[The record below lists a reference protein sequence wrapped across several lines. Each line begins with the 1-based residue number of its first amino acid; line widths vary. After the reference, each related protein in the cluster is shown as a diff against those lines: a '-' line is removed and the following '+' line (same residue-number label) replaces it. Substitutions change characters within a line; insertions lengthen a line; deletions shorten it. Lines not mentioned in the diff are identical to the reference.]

1 MLFFYL
7 ISLPLTMGMVI
18 LTLKYFSSPDVP
30 NYVLFTVGYTWF
42 CSFSIIILVPA
53 DIWTT
58 IFGNY
63 SGGISFFWSLTY
75 WSTFLLTWVVVP
87 TIQGYED
94 AGDYTV
100 VERLKNSL
108 HENLVYYLCVG
119 SIGLVGLILFIIFSK
134 NWHVSGDILGFAMA
148 CSNTFGLVTGAFL
161 LGFGLSEIP
170 KGIWKNVDWTF
181 RHKVLSH
188 KVAKMA
194 VKLDDAHQ
202 EFSSAIVVA
211 QVTSNQITNHDPL
224 RPYMNII
231 DNMLYQMLKED
242 PSFKPQGGRFGE
254 NDMDYN
260 TDKKSMAMLRRRLR
274 IAREEY
280 CRYRSE
286 YSSFVLEALELE
298 DTVRNYERRNITGWK
313 FVSSIKPERTGK
325 LGPSFDMMEFI
336 WRCVVRKQLEKLLA
350 IILGCISAA
359 ILLAE
364 ATILPAG
371 VDLSLF
377 SILINSV
384 GKQEMLVQVAAFV
397 PLLYMCI
404 CTYFSL
410 FKIGM
415 LMFYSLTPRQ
425 TSSVSLLMI
434 CSMVARY
441 APPIS
446 YNFLNLIRIPDNGKT
461 IFEKRMGNIDDA
473 VPFFGK
479 GFNKIYP
486 LIMVIYTLLHVT
498 NFFDRVIDYFGN
510 WRIFKFQDQ
519 DDDADEFDS
528 SGLIILQKERAWLE
542 RGHRVGEHI
551 IPLAR
556 NFSSMNVDIEP
567 GSNNTMTSAV
577 IGTMSQQFKPL
588 NEEVQHVTSRETIIK
603 NHSSTREHQK
613 KQASNTTSTLE
624 ESTSF
629 KSVIRPTSEKL
640 SLKWESMMSGLVN
653 FKSILE
659 VKNYLPLRQTEEN
672 TLSSIASSSESLD
685 DIFQRLKRPTLDL
698 RDYGADND
706 RMF

>member
-1 MLFFYL
+1 
-7 ISLPLTMGMVI
+7 
-18 LTLKYFSSPDVP
+18 
-30 NYVLFTVGYTWF
+30 
-42 CSFSIIILVPA
+42 
-53 DIWTT
+53 
-58 IFGNY
+58 
-63 SGGISFFWSLTY
+63 
-75 WSTFLLTWVVVP
+75 
-87 TIQGYED
+87 
-94 AGDYTV
+94 
-100 VERLKNSL
+100 
-108 HENLVYYLCVG
+108 
-119 SIGLVGLILFIIFSK
+119 
-134 NWHVSGDILGFAMA
+134 MA

-211 QVTSNQITNHDPL
+211 QATLNQITNHDPL

-231 DNMLYQMLKED
+231 DNILYQMVPPHFVYELKED

-260 TDKKSMAMLRRRLR
+260 TDHKSMAMLRRRLR

-384 GKQEMLVQVAAFV
+384 GKQEMLVQDI
-397 PLLYMCI
+397 LLI
-404 CTYFSL
+404 N
-410 FKIGM
+410 
-415 LMFYSLTPRQ
+415 
-425 TSSVSLLMI
+425 VSI
-434 CSMVARY
+434 RMVARY

-446 YNFLNLIRIPDNGKT
+446 YNFLNLIRIPDNRKT

-510 WRIFKFQDQ
+510 WRIFKFQNQ
-519 DDDADEFDS
+519 DDDADGFDS
-528 SGLIILQKERAWLE
+528 SGLIILRKERAWLE

-567 GSNNTMTSAV
+567 GSNNTQMTSAV
-577 IGTMSQQFKPL
+577 IGTMSQFKPL
-588 NEEVQHVTSRETIIK
+588 NEEVQHVTSRETITK
-603 NHSSTREHQK
+603 KHSSTREHQN
-613 KQASNTTSTLE
+613 KQASNTKSTLE
-624 ESTSF
+624 ESASF
-629 KSVIRPTSEKL
+629 KSVMRPTSEKL
-640 SLKWESMMSGLVN
+640 SSKWELMKSGLVN

-659 VKNYLPLRQTEEN
+659 VNNYLPLRQTEEN

>member
-1 MLFFYL
+1 
-7 ISLPLTMGMVI
+7 
-18 LTLKYFSSPDVP
+18 
-30 NYVLFTVGYTWF
+30 
-42 CSFSIIILVPA
+42 
-53 DIWTT
+53 
-58 IFGNY
+58 
-63 SGGISFFWSLTY
+63 
-75 WSTFLLTWVVVP
+75 
-87 TIQGYED
+87 
-94 AGDYTV
+94 
-100 VERLKNSL
+100 
-108 HENLVYYLCVG
+108 
-119 SIGLVGLILFIIFSK
+119 
-134 NWHVSGDILGFAMA
+134 
-148 CSNTFGLVTGAFL
+148 
-161 LGFGLSEIP
+161 
-170 KGIWKNVDWTF
+170 
-181 RHKVLSH
+181 
-188 KVAKMA
+188 
-194 VKLDDAHQ
+194 
-202 EFSSAIVVA
+202 
-211 QVTSNQITNHDPL
+211 
-224 RPYMNII
+224 
-231 DNMLYQMLKED
+231 
-242 PSFKPQGGRFGE
+242 
-254 NDMDYN
+254 
-260 TDKKSMAMLRRRLR
+260 
-274 IAREEY
+274 
-280 CRYRSE
+280 
-286 YSSFVLEALELE
+286 
-298 DTVRNYERRNITGWK
+298 
-313 FVSSIKPERTGK
+313 
-325 LGPSFDMMEFI
+325 EFI

-364 ATILPAG
+364 ATILPSG

-384 GKQEMLVQVAAFV
+384 GKQEMLVQDI
-397 PLLYMCI
+397 LLI
-404 CTYFSL
+404 N
-410 FKIGM
+410 
-415 LMFYSLTPRQ
+415 
-425 TSSVSLLMI
+425 VSI
-434 CSMVARY
+434 RMVARY

-446 YNFLNLIRIPDNGKT
+446 YNFLNLIRIPDNRKT

-519 DDDADEFDS
+519 DDDADGFDS

-567 GSNNTMTSAV
+567 GSNNMMTSAV
-577 IGTMSQQFKPL
+577 IGMMSQFKPL
-588 NEEVQHVTSRETIIK
+588 NEEVQHVTSRETITK
-603 NHSSTREHQK
+603 KHSSTREHQN
-613 KQASNTTSTLE
+613 KQASNTKSTLE

-629 KSVIRPTSEKL
+629 KSVMRPTSEKL
-640 SLKWESMMSGLVN
+640 SSKWELMKSGLVN

>member
-100 VERLKNSL
+100 VERLKTSL

-119 SIGLVGLILFIIFSK
+119 SIGLLGLILFIIFSK
-134 NWHVSGDILGFAMA
+134 NWSGDILGFAMA

-231 DNMLYQMLKED
+231 DNMLYQMVLPHFVYEVCLVSKMEFPSSSLKYIICSILPLKED

-473 VPFFGK
+473 VPFFE
-479 GFNKIYP
+479 Y
-486 LIMVIYTLLHVT
+486 
-498 NFFDRVIDYFGN
+498 
-510 WRIFKFQDQ
+510 
-519 DDDADEFDS
+519 S
-528 SGLIILQKERAWLE
+528 
-542 RGHRVGEHI
+542 
-551 IPLAR
+551 
-556 NFSSMNVDIEP
+556 
-567 GSNNTMTSAV
+567 
-577 IGTMSQQFKPL
+577 
-588 NEEVQHVTSRETIIK
+588 
-603 NHSSTREHQK
+603 
-613 KQASNTTSTLE
+613 
-624 ESTSF
+624 SF
-629 KSVIRPTSEKL
+629 KIKT
-640 SLKWESMMSGLVN
+640 MMQMDSTHQV
-653 FKSILE
+653 
-659 VKNYLPLRQTEEN
+659 
-672 TLSSIASSSESLD
+672 
-685 DIFQRLKRPTLDL
+685 
-698 RDYGADND
+698 
-706 RMF
+706 